1 MNKTKEKIIET
12 AMIMFNQE
20 GTSSIST
27 NHLAKELGISTGNL
41 YYHFKNKEEIIR
53 AILEKMIQEWDM
65 VWQIPVSNWE
75 PTLEDLKSII
85 RCSFQLEWKYR
96 FFYRELIVL
105 MKMDP
110 ILKDR
115 HLQIQVQ
122 RMTEQKKFFQY
133 FIEVGVLRIP
143 KGQSQVDALLTIS
156 WILSN
161 YWLTFLETIEEEISE
176 EKIEQG
182 IQLIETFI
190 KPYIQGETDE
200 FKNE

>member
-12 AMIMFNQE
+12 AIIMFNQE

-27 NHLAKELGISTGNL
+27 NHIAKELGISTGNL

-53 AILEKMIQEWDM
+53 AVLEKMIQEWDRI
-65 VWQIPVSNWE
+65 WQVSVSNWQ
-75 PTLEDLKSII
+75 PTLEDLKSVI
-85 RCSFQLEWKYR
+85 RFSFQLEWKYR

-115 HLQIQVQ
+115 HKQIQAQ
-122 RMTEQKKFFQY
+122 RMTEQNKLFQY
-133 FIEVGVLRIP
+133 FIKVGVLRIP
-143 KGQSQVDALLTIS
+143 KDQSQVDDALLTIS

-161 YWLTFLETIEEEISE
+161 YWITFLETIGEEISE

-182 IQLIETFI
+182 IQLIMTVI
-190 KPYIQGETDE
+190 KPYIQGVDR
-200 FKNE
+200 

>member
-12 AMIMFNQE
+12 AIILFNQE

-27 NHLAKELGISTGNL
+27 NHIAKELGISTGNL

-53 AILEKMIQEWDM
+53 AILEKMIQEWDR
-65 VWQIPVSNWE
+65 VWQVPVSNWQ
-75 PTLEDLKSII
+75 PTLEDLKSVI
-85 RCSFQLEWKYR
+85 RYSFQLEWKYR

-105 MKMDP
+105 MKIDP

-115 HLQIQVQ
+115 HKQIQVQ

-133 FIEVGVLRIP
+133 FIEVGVIRIP
-143 KGQSQVDALLTIS
+143 KDQLQVDALLTIS

-161 YWLTFLETIEEEISE
+161 YWLTFLETSGEEISE
-176 EKIEQG
+176 EKIEEG
-182 IQLIETFI
+182 IQLIMTVI
-190 KPYIQGETDE
+190 KPYIQGVDR
-200 FKNE
+200 

>member
-12 AMIMFNQE
+12 AIILFNQE

-27 NHLAKELGISTGNL
+27 NHIAKELGISTGNL

-53 AILEKMIQEWDM
+53 AILEKMIQEWDR
-65 VWQIPVSNWE
+65 VWQVPVSNWQ
-75 PTLEDLKSII
+75 PTLEDLKSVI
-85 RCSFQLEWKYR
+85 RYSFQLEWKYR

-105 MKMDP
+105 MKVDP

-115 HLQIQVQ
+115 HKQIQVQ

-133 FIEVGVLRIP
+133 FIEVGVIRIP
-143 KGQSQVDALLTIS
+143 KDQLQVDALLTIS

-161 YWLTFLETIEEEISE
+161 YWLTFLETSGEEISE
-176 EKIEQG
+176 EKIEEG
-182 IQLIETFI
+182 IQLIMTVI
-190 KPYIQGETDE
+190 KPYIQGVDR
-200 FKNE
+200 